1 MGRRAALFA
10 FLMVTAGCATPPPD
24 PVVWYV
30 VSPNPTENF
39 PHGNIN
45 SPMTTWAK
53 LRTFPSADECRDAIR
68 GIRNELHRPANC
80 VASNDPRLMQR

>member
-10 FLMVTAGCATPPPD
+10 LLMLAASCATPPPD

-30 VSPNPTENF
+30 VSPIPSQDF

-45 SPMTTWAK
+45 SPMSTWER
-53 LRTFPSADECRDAIR
+53 LQNFPSAAECRDALR
-68 GIRNELHRPANC
+68 GIRNNIHRPANC
-80 VASNDPRLMQR
+80 VASNDSRLMRR